1 MTDASR
7 PASQAQPDTPAAPV
21 PPTAAPAPGAPV
33 PAPAPAVPPL
43 ALVEYGLWVAWLLS
57 LASVIAQGLGRFA
70 YSLLLPSM
78 RDDLSWTY
86 AVAGSMN
93 TSNSVGYLGGA
104 LVAARLGRGD
114 RCKPV
119 LVAAMGLTVVSIG
132 ACAFTSSVPVLL
144 TLRFITGFGGAV
156 AFVLAAGLVATLSKR
171 SEPKRASIMLGIY
184 FAGGG
189 GLGILA
195 VGLLLPVTV
204 PDPSQWRRAWVV
216 LAIAGLACML
226 ATLPALRVA
235 HPAPP
240 HPQGDKDFPKR
251 AIQKLQLA
259 YLLFGAGYIAYI
271 TFIVALLRAGGASS
285 GTVTLFWCILGACTI
300 SAAFVWGPMLGRLD
314 HAYGMALLML
324 ISALG
329 AILPVLSRSTAAAI
343 GSGVLF
349 GGTFVSVITAVTV
362 SARAS
367 LPSRYWTAAIGTL
380 TVTFSV
386 GQSIGPLLT
395 GMLADTEGGLRF
407 GLTLSAALLVLGAGA
422 AMFHRNPDVRHDAP
436 QA

>member
-1 MTDASR
+1 MPDAGQRAPDAESGPPHLATVAS
-7 PASQAQPDTPAAPV
+7 PAELAQV
-21 PPTAAPAPGAPV
+21 
-33 PAPAPAVPPL
+33 
-43 ALVEYGLWVAWLLS
+43 GLWVAWLLS

-78 RDDLSWTY
+78 RDDLGWTY
-86 AVAGSMN
+86 ATAGAMN

-119 LVAAMGLTVVSIG
+119 LLAAMGVTVASIAG
-132 ACAFTSSVPVLL
+132 CAFTSSDTVLL
-144 TLRFITGFGGAV
+144 MLRFITGFGGAV
-156 AFVLAAGLVATLSKR
+156 AFVLAAGLVATLSKQV
-171 SEPKRASIMLGIY
+171 EPKRASVMLGVY

-189 GLGILA
+189 GLGILF

-204 PDPSQWRRAWVV
+204 PDPSQWRRAWIV
-216 LAIAGLACML
+216 LGVAGLACAL

-235 HPAPP
+235 HPAAP
-240 HPQGDKDFPKR
+240 HPQGDKDFPR
-251 AIQKLQLA
+251 QAISKLLVA

-271 TFIVALLRAGGASS
+271 TFIVALLRAGGASA
-285 GTVTLFWCILGACTI
+285 GTVTVFWCLLGACTVG
-300 SAAFVWGPMLGRLD
+300 AAFVWGPMLGRLD
-314 HAYGMALLML
+314 HAYGMAGLML
-324 ISALG
+324 LAAGG
-329 AILPVLSRSTAAAI
+329 AIVPVLSGTTAAALL
-343 GSGVLF
+343 SAVLF

-367 LPSRYWTAAIGTL
+367 LPSRFWTSAIGTL
-380 TVTFSV
+380 TVVFSV

-407 GLTLSAALLVLGAGA
+407 GLTLSAALLAVGA
-422 AMFHRNPDVRHDAP
+422 AVALAHRNPDVRHDSPHA
-436 QA
+436 